1 MRERKI
7 LMAGVMTGTSG
18 DGVDIS
24 LLSFS
29 GGRKPDWKPFE
40 SAFYPF
46 PGHLHEEII
55 RFQEKREISKKE
67 YLRFCAAHGNFVGVK
82 IASFIEKRFG
92 NRLLSN
98 AAIAYHG
105 QTIAH
110 YPESERVGKGRYS
123 FTLQAGD
130 PSVVSRV
137 TGLTVVSNFRLAD
150 VAAGGSGAPLAPL
163 FHALLLKNEKGTSAF
178 LNIGGIGNITIV
190 RNGKVVTASDTG
202 PGNMLLDGAVK
213 FYTGG
218 RKTFDRGGK
227 IAMRGTPSGSLL
239 RFIEKRDGFQKKKKP
254 ASTGRE
260 TYGEIFLGK
269 ILSHAKKRGVSEEDV
284 IATITYYTAACVAR
298 FLGEVGVHHLSCL
311 YVGGGGAKNDVL
323 MSVLAK
329 LLPAGS
335 VVTSS
340 GTGVAPDFVESAA
353 FAYLGYLCLAG
364 IPVDTSSFTGGCK
377 SILGKITP
385 GNNYRSLMGLLHRR

>member
-1 MRERKI
+1 MRKRKI
-7 LMAGVMTGTSG
+7 LITGVMTGTSG

-29 GGRKPDWKPFE
+29 GGRNPDWAALE
-40 SAFYPF
+40 CASYPF
-46 PGHLHEEII
+46 PRKLHEEII
-55 RFQEKREISKKE
+55 RFQEKRELSKRE

-82 IASFIEKRFG
+82 VAGFIEKRFG
-92 NRLLSN
+92 NRPLSN

-110 YPESERVGKGRYS
+110 YPERERVGKGRYS

-130 PSVVSRV
+130 ASVVSRI
-137 TGLTVVSNFRLAD
+137 TGLTVVSDFRRAD
-150 VAAGGSGAPLAPL
+150 VAAGGSGAPLAPP
-163 FHALLLKNEKGTSAF
+163 FHALLLKGVKKTSAF

-227 IAMRGTPSGSLL
+227 IAMKGTPSRGLL
-239 RFIEKRDGFQKKKKP
+239 RFIEERDGFLKKKKP

-260 TYGEIFLGK
+260 TYGEKLLGK
-269 ILSHAKKRGVSEEDV
+269 ILSNARKRGLSGEDV
-284 IATITYYTAACVAR
+284 IATLTYYTASCVAR
-298 FLGEVGVHHLSCL
+298 FLGEMGAHPLSCL
-311 YVGGGGAKNDVL
+311 YVGGGGAKNDAL
-323 MSVLAK
+323 MSALAG
-329 LLPAGS
+329 LVPAGS
-335 VVTSS
+335 VVTSR
-340 GTGVAPDFVESAA
+340 GTKVAPDFVESAA

-364 IPVDTSSFTGGCK
+364 IPVDTSSFTGGGK
-377 SILGKITP
+377 SILGRITP
-385 GNNYRSLMGLLHRR
+385 GTNFQSLMRYLHRR